1 MGIVRFMFAREF
13 FLLLEPKSID
23 IHEIPR
29 TTESNSYRKADIT
42 GVQCVYKIIT
52 RNKIPQNLLPTEILN
67 YPVLQKSV
75 KFYTLENFTY
85 TVYILHTYKVLY

>member
-42 GVQCVYKIIT
+42 GVQYV
-52 RNKIPQNLLPTEILN
+52 
-67 YPVLQKSV
+67 
-75 KFYTLENFTY
+75 FT
-85 TVYILHTYKVLY
+85 K